1 MTKKII
7 IVVIVAVFLLLW
19 FKSCH
24 NITRKPTT
32 NSLVIQVLEGLG
44 LLDEKVDQLSA
55 DVDTLKVDVRELKN
69 RKGPQTIYR
78 TKTVVVQQPASQIVE
93 PVYYSQPQPAT
104 PAVSQPIVQQVRQVS
119 EPEFG
124 TIVPGATP
132 GPQDLL
138 FCVDLEPNK
147 RDDDSKKFLFWE
159 LVNNLGYR
167 ISNVV
172 PNSTGKSANMLLSPG
187 SSVDGISFDG
197 EMLRMSVVSFGN
209 WYAQIMGTPM
219 PSDFRPALRSNK
231 SGWNNRLM
239 TRSGDYFVY
248 RF

>member
-7 IVVIVAVFLLLW
+7 IVVVVAVFLLLW

-32 NSLVIQVLEGLG
+32 NNLVIQVLEGLG
-44 LLDEKVDQLSA
+44 LLNEKVDQLAA

-69 RKGPQTIYR
+69 RKGPKTIYR

-104 PAVSQPIVQQVRQVS
+104 PAVSQPIVQVRQVL
-119 EPEFG
+119 EPQVG
-124 TIVPGATP
+124 NIVPGATP
-132 GPQDLL
+132 GPQDLE
-138 FCVDLEPNK
+138 FCIDLEPNK
-147 RDDDSKKFLFWE
+147 STDSTKKFLFWE
-159 LVNNLGYR
+159 LVNGLGYS

-172 PNSTGKSANMLLSPG
+172 PNFTGKSANMKLSPG
-187 SSVDGISFDG
+187 GSADGISFDG

>member
-7 IVVIVAVFLLLW
+7 IVVVVAVFLLLW

-32 NSLVIQVLEGLG
+32 NNLVIQVLEGLG
-44 LLDEKVDQLSA
+44 LLNEKVDQLVA
-55 DVDTLKVDVRELKN
+55 DVDMLKVDVRELKN
-69 RKGPQTIYR
+69 RKGPKTIYR

-93 PVYYSQPQPAT
+93 PYYSQPQPST
-104 PAVSQPIVQQVRQVS
+104 PAVSQPIVQVRQVS

-132 GPQDLL
+132 GPQDLE
-138 FCVDLEPNK
+138 FCIDLEPNK
-147 RDDDSKKFLFWE
+147 STDSTKKFLFWE
-159 LVNNLGYR
+159 LVNGLGYS

-172 PNSTGKSANMLLSPG
+172 PNFTGKSANMKLSPG
-187 SSVDGISFDG
+187 GSADGISFDG

>member
-7 IVVIVAVFLLLW
+7 IVVVVAVFLLLW

-32 NSLVIQVLEGLG
+32 NNLVIQVLEGLG
-44 LLDEKVDQLSA
+44 LLNEKVDQLAA
-55 DVDTLKVDVRELKN
+55 DVDMLKVDVRELKN
-69 RKGPQTIYR
+69 RKGPKTIYR

-93 PVYYSQPQPAT
+93 PFYYSQPQPST
-104 PAVSQPIVQQVRQVS
+104 PAVSQPIVQVRQVS

-132 GPQDLL
+132 GPQDLE
-138 FCVDLEPNK
+138 FCIDLEPNK
-147 RDDDSKKFLFWE
+147 STDSTKKFLFWE
-159 LVNNLGYR
+159 LVNGLGYS

-172 PNSTGKSANMLLSPG
+172 PNFTGKSANMKLSPG
-187 SSVDGISFDG
+187 GSADGISFDG

>member
-7 IVVIVAVFLLLW
+7 IVVVVAVFLLLW

-32 NSLVIQVLEGLG
+32 NNLVIQVLEGLG
-44 LLDEKVDQLSA
+44 LLNEKVDQLAA
-55 DVDTLKVDVRELKN
+55 DVDMLKVDVRELKN
-69 RKGPQTIYR
+69 RKGPKTIYR

-93 PVYYSQPQPAT
+93 PYYSQPQPST
-104 PAVSQPIVQQVRQVS
+104 PAVSQPIVQVRQVS

-132 GPQDLL
+132 GPQDLE
-138 FCVDLEPNK
+138 FCIDLEPNK
-147 RDDDSKKFLFWE
+147 STDSTKKFLFWE
-159 LVNNLGYR
+159 LVNGLGYS

-172 PNSTGKSANMLLSPG
+172 PNFTGKSANMKLSPG
-187 SSVDGISFDG
+187 GSADGISFDG